1 MSNISKH
8 DAEEE
13 GKTDNRQNRRVGFSK
28 RWDTIC
34 VDNLLVDIRDLIRY
48 EVSRWRQFSIADL
61 YNLDVN
67 LVKSTPFQI
76 RRIMMLIDFQNH
88 LLLQLSR
95 IQWTPKIAVKRLAAL
110 CALEHVQR
118 FIGADFFNNKHF
130 IYFY

>member
-1 MSNISKH
+1 MLQLIGKSAKNRPENEEQAAMSNISKH

-13 GKTDNRQNRRVGFSK
+13 GKTDHRQNRRVGFSK

-48 EVSRWRQFSIADL
+48 EVSRRRQFSIADL

-76 RRIMMLIDFQNH
+76 R
-88 LLLQLSR
+88 
-95 IQWTPKIAVKRLAAL
+95 
-110 CALEHVQR
+110 
-118 FIGADFFNNKHF
+118 
-130 IYFY
+130 